1 MKSTSTSTK
10 QGSMPKF
17 EISGVWSKTPENI
30 ARPICLGI
38 LICKPLKQDKS
49 KSSAND
55 KSVSEIAGIAGGYCG
70 DGLFRLEQFYA
81 KLKGDKIKSLWL
93 ESTDLVSGE
102 DIDFNSLSD
111 STLNI
116 CHDALQECWE
126 YNSENNYL
134 ESQQLRLYPYNLS
147 GLIPPTTKDPN
158 SNNQSF
164 LFHKPINKIYSKLW
178 NQLRQSLFLVG
189 DSKIPTTKGEIHPKP
204 PQAEVQKP
212 EI

>member
-1 MKSTSTSTK
+1 MKSASKSTK
-10 QGSMPKF
+10 QSSMPKF

-38 LICKPLKQDKS
+38 LICKPLKQDYG
-49 KSSAND
+49 KSSANE
-55 KSVSEIAGIAGGYCG
+55 KSLSELAGIAGGYYG
-70 DGLFRLEQFYA
+70 DGLFQLEQFYA
-81 KLKGDKIKSLWL
+81 KLKGDKIKCLWL
-93 ESTDLVSGE
+93 ESTDLISG
-102 DIDFNSLSD
+102 DDVDFNSLPN
-111 STLNI
+111 STLDI

-147 GLIPPTTKDPN
+147 GLIPPKTKNPN

-189 DSKIPTTKGEIHPKP
+189 DSKIPTTKREVQPEQS
-204 PQAEVQKP
+204 QAEVQKL